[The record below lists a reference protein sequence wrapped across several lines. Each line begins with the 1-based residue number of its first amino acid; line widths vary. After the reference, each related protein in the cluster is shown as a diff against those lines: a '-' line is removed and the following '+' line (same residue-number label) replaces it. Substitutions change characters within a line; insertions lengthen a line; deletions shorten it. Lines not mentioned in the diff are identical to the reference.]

1 MSGNTSYRGGPSG
14 FNLSGILRDLAVS
27 WKLLLDPA
35 VPGLLKLL
43 LPVAALVYW
52 ISPLDIIPGMPLDD
66 IAILLLAARLF
77 VSLAPRDSVHRA
89 YSGGSSRA
97 AQDQSHSHNGGQ
109 TTSSHADDDSDVIDT
124 TWRIVND

>member
-1 MSGNTSYRGGPSG
+1 MSGNTSYRGRPSG
-14 FNLSGILRDLAVS
+14 LSLSGILRDLSVS

-66 IAILLLAARLF
+66 LAILLLAARLF
-77 VSLAPRDSVHRA
+77 VSLAPRDSVYRA

-97 AQDQSHSHNGGQ
+97 SQDQSHSHQGEQ
-109 TTSSHADDDSDVIDT
+109 TTSHADDDGDVIDT
-124 TWRIVND
+124 TWRIVD